1 MNVVRKYRERS
12 EMAKSKALRLVVLFF
27 VLGTAL
33 SAILDAQESPF
44 IPDKLALQLRNEIS
58 GDKAFDYVRRLTHFH
73 RIMGSQAFIEA
84 ANMMAGL
91 AKSFGFENIQVVKQ
105 KFEGGT
111 SWDPVAAKLWLVE
124 PEEIKLGDF
133 DDVSVSLAVWSRSAH
148 LTAELVDIGRGAAP
162 EDFAGIDVAGKVV
175 LTTSAPGAAMKT
187 AVWERGALG
196 VISSYSIHA
205 EARFDTPDH
214 VAYVKVPPTGPNG
227 KLGTWAFMVSARR
240 HGQLQDILRTAKSK
254 NLPVKVRVDIET
266 QIREPAE
273 QAYLWAEIKGSRVHD
288 QDIVLTAH
296 LDEER
301 TSANDNGSGCASI
314 LEIGRA
320 INALVK
326 EGKIAPPKRDIV
338 FWWPNEHLSEYQY
351 FIDHS
356 GEQKKMLAS
365 INQDMVGAKQSMGS
379 RMQHIIRTPYSIP
392 SYLNDV
398 IESIADYVILTN
410 TGFMGAEEAGT
421 PQPFSK
427 PILSFLGTRE
437 RYNAMV
443 VPHSGGSDQEVFCE
457 GVIGVPAVALINNPD
472 AYIHSTDDDLQNIDP
487 TQLKRNA
494 FVVAAAT
501 LFIANAGEEDVP
513 MLAGEVYSRAL
524 QRLGKDM
531 NAALFHLRE
540 KKAGT
545 YAQSYK
551 EARNLIEQ
559 AADRE
564 RRALESVM
572 IFASPGGRNA
582 SFVMGQIN
590 KLGELTPILIR
601 ELDAQYL
608 QVSGERKTPVPA
620 LSAEEKELALRVPV
634 NIDSLDDYFKKRGWS
649 AGSPDLHPIMAK
661 ECFCFVDGKR
671 SFLDIYRAVQAEALS
686 AGEFYYGR
694 VTLEAVERL
703 LNQAVDKGILKLR

>member
-1 MNVVRKYRERS
+1 MT
-12 EMAKSKALRLVVLFF
+12 KSKSFRLIVLFF
-27 VLGTAL
+27 LLGTAF
-33 SAILDAQESPF
+33 SAALEAQESPF
-44 IPDKLALQLRNEIS
+44 IPEKLALQLRNEIS

-73 RIMGSQAFIEA
+73 RIMGSQAFVDA

-91 AKSFGFENIQVVKQ
+91 AKDFGLENIQVVKQ
-105 KFEGGT
+105 KFPGGT
-111 SWDPVAAKLWLVE
+111 SWDPTSAKLWLVE

-162 EDFAGIDVAGKVV
+162 EDFSGIDVAGKVV
-175 LTTSAPGAAMKT
+175 LTTSAPGVAMRT

-196 VISSYSIHA
+196 VISSYSIHP

-214 VAYVKVPPTGPNG
+214 VAYVKVPPTGPDG
-227 KLGTWAFMVSARR
+227 KLGTWAFMISARR
-240 HGQLQDILRTAKSK
+240 HGQLQDILRKAKSL
-254 NLPVKVRVDIET
+254 NLSAKVRVDIDT
-266 QIREPAE
+266 QIHEPAE
-273 QAYLWAEIKGSRVHD
+273 QAYLWAELKGSQIHD
-288 QDIVLTAH
+288 EDIVLTAH

-320 INALVK
+320 IKALVK

-351 FIDHS
+351 FIDHP
-356 GEQKKMLAS
+356 GEQKNMLAS
-365 INQDMVGAKQSMGS
+365 INQDMVGAKQSLGS
-379 RMQHIIRTPYSIP
+379 RVQHIIRTPYSIP

-437 RYNAMV
+437 RFNAMV

-457 GVIGVPAVALINNPD
+457 GVVGVPGVALINNPD

-494 FVVAAAT
+494 FLVAAAT
-501 LFIANAGEEDVP
+501 LFIANAGDEDVP
-513 MLAGEVYSRAL
+513 MLAGEIYSRAL
-524 QRLGKDM
+524 QRLGKDL
-531 NAALFHLRE
+531 NTALAHLRE
-540 KKAGT
+540 KKAGA

-551 EARNLIEQ
+551 EARNLVEQ
-559 AADRE
+559 ALERE
-564 RRALESVM
+564 RRGLESVLT
-572 IFASPGGRNA
+572 FAAPGGKNA
-582 SFVMGQIN
+582 SFVMRKIK
-590 KLGELTPILIR
+590 KLGELTPNLIQ

-608 QVSGERKTPVPA
+608 LASGERKIPVPV
-620 LSAEEKELALRVPV
+620 LSAEEKVLAARVPV

-649 AGSPDLHPIMAK
+649 AGAPDLHPIMAK

-671 SFLDIYRAVQAEALS
+671 SFLDITRAVQAEALS
-686 AGEFYYGR
+686 VGEFYYGK
-694 VTLEAVERL
+694 VTLEAVREL
-703 LNQAVDKGILKLR
+703 LNQAVEKGILKLR